1 MQRRHLL
8 LALALVAVP
17 ASLIAPAA
25 HAGEEGARKK
35 SGGGSF
41 IPIRTL
47 TANTVHADG
56 RRGVFTVESG
66 VDAPDPALH
75 DRAASLVPVLR
86 DAYAATVRT
95 FAASLRPGEPP
106 NLDVLEARMQA
117 DTNRV
122 LGRAGARLLLGSVMS
137 N

>member
-1 MQRRHLL
+1 MVLSMV
-8 LALALVAVP
+8 LAAAPVVVL
-17 ASLIAPAA
+17 APAA
-25 HAGEEGARKK
+25 HAEEGARKK

-47 TANTVHADG
+47 TANTFHADG

-75 DRAASLVPVLR
+75 DRAAALIPVLR
-86 DAYAATVRT
+86 DAYAATIRT
-95 FAASLRPGEPP
+95 FAAGLRPNEAP
-106 NLDVLEARMQA
+106 NLDLLEARMQA

-122 LGRAGARLLLGSVMS
+122 LGRPGARLLLGSVMS